1 MENKI
6 EKLNGEL
13 VITLIATTEEW
24 AKAQNKEFN
33 KRAAKLQAPGFRKGK
48 VPETMARRMINDV
61 DVMND
66 AMISLVNKEYGAIA
80 EQEKVTPFSQPKLE
94 VTKFSKTELECVVKV
109 ALPPEVKLGN
119 YKNIEVSLK
128 EAVVTD
134 EDIEA
139 ALNKKLEENASLVI
153 KEDAAA
159 LNDTVIIDFKGYVDG
174 TPFEGG
180 EAKAYELKLGSNS
193 FIPGFEDQLVGI
205 KAGESRNI
213 NVTFPENYIE
223 NLASKEAVFECVCHD
238 VKETVLPTLDDE
250 FVEELNIKDV
260 KTVEEYKAKL
270 SADLLAQKQTAAKN
284 ERLETI
290 INTAIDNSEVVIADS
305 IVEEEAN
312 AMIENLKKQ
321 VESNGI
327 KFDDYLKVINTTSEK
342 LLEDKKVEAARNIK
356 GMIVIEEIC
365 RVEKIAVN
373 STTLQAKYEE
383 MAAMYNMKVEDV
395 KKALEPNKNE
405 LLRNL
410 RNEMFTKFIL
420 ENNPL
425 AEEVKST
432 EE

>member
-6 EKLNGEL
+6 ERLNGEL
-13 VITLIATTEEW
+13 VITLIANEEEW
-24 AKAQNKEFN
+24 AKAQRKEFN
-33 KRAAKLQAPGFRKGK
+33 KRAANLQAPGFRKGK
-48 VPETMARRMINDV
+48 VPETMARRMIDEAT
-61 DVMND
+61 VMND
-66 AMISLVNKEYGAIA
+66 AMINLVNKEYGQIA
-80 EQEKVTPFSQPKLE
+80 EQEKVTPFSRPQLE
-94 VTKFSKTELECVVKV
+94 VNKFSKTELECVVKV
-109 ALPPEVKLGN
+109 ALPPEVKLGE
-119 YKNIEVSLK
+119 YKNIEVALN

-134 EDIEA
+134 EDVEQEV
-139 ALNKKLEENASLVI
+139 NKKLQENASLII
-153 KEDAAA
+153 KEEPAE

-205 KAGESRNI
+205 KAGESRSI

-238 VKETVLPTLDDE
+238 VKTTVLPNLDDE
-250 FVEELNIKDV
+250 FVEELNIEGV
-260 KTVEEYKAKL
+260 KTVEEYKAKV
-270 SADLLAQKQTAAKN
+270 SADLLIQKQNAAKN
-284 ERLETI
+284 ERLEKI
-290 INTAIDNSEVVIADS
+290 INTAIDNAEVVIADS

-312 AMIENLKKQ
+312 ALIENIKKQ

-327 KFDDYLKVINTTSEK
+327 KFDDYLKVINTTNEK
-342 LLEDKKVEAARNIK
+342 LLEEKKVEAARNIK

-365 RVEKIAVN
+365 RVEKIAVD
-373 STTLQAKYEE
+373 SQVLQAKYEE
-383 MAAMYNMKVEDV
+383 LASMYNMKVEDV
-395 KKALEPNKNE
+395 KKALEPNKND

-410 RNEMFTKFIL
+410 RNELFTKFIL

-425 AEEVKST
+425 KEESKSV